1 MSPMSLNTFDA
12 KTLQHLAQH
21 EHQASPQGER
31 LERWFGQLALAIVAL
46 AVLAALTL

>member
-21 EHQASPQGER
+21 QHQHSPQGER
-31 LERWFGQLALAIVAL
+31 VERWFGQLAMAVVGL
-46 AVLAALTL
+46 AVLGALML